1 MALEQ
6 VYRLKVTLKSITPAI
21 WRRVE
26 VPASATLGDLH
37 DVIQAAMGWENAHLH
52 EFVFGKP
59 GKGWPTH
66 ERRYSDPD
74 MELEEAEDERNVT
87 LAEAAPAV
95 KTKFLYVYDFGDDWR
110 HEVLVERIEEA
121 QPGVEY
127 PRCTG
132 GARRAPVE
140 DSGGPRGWMDKVAL
154 INEPAAG
161 GEEPS
166 RREELREWMGLKPG
180 ERVDTEAFDLEE
192 VNADMRDLF
201 SEGGE
206 ETAAAEA
213 EPEEDSAEEAPRVLR
228 LVSYEIVSTPMH
240 DDDERITGPADLQ
253 KFLLEA
259 YGALRK
265 KPAKIIPEL
274 EKWLEKYPTAARLM
288 NYLGVAY
295 ALAGRKADARA
306 MAERAYRA
314 NPDYLFARLNYAE
327 FFLRDRQYDKVKE
340 IMEDKW
346 DISLLYPGRKRFHI
360 SEVLGFIGLVGR
372 YMVGIGKLDLAETYA
387 DMAMQLDP
395 ESDAAEV
402 LEEALATAAMKEGM
416 NRMIDTVAARRR
428 VKKRQRKDK
437 KGGKK
442 KS

>member
-74 MELEEAEDERNVT
+74 MELEEAEDEWNVT

-121 QPGVEY
+121 QAGVEY

-132 GARRAPVE
+132 GARRAPME
-140 DSGGPRGWMDKVAL
+140 DSGGPWGWMDKVAL
-154 INEPAAG
+154 INQPAAG
-161 GEEPS
+161 GKETS
-166 RREELREWMGLKPG
+166 RREEIREWMGIEPG
-180 ERVDTEAFDLEE
+180 ERVDTEAFDPEE
-192 VNADMRDLF
+192 VNADIRDLF
-201 SEGGE
+201 SEADE
-206 ETAAAEA
+206 ERG
-213 EPEEDSAEEAPRVLR
+213 EPEEEAEEDAGEGAEKRPRLT
-228 LVSYEIVSTPMH
+228 SYEIVSTAMS
-240 DDDERITGPADLQ
+240 DDDDRITGPPELQ
-253 KFLLEA
+253 KFLMDSYRA
-259 YGALRK
+259 IRQ
-265 KPAKIIPEL
+265 KPAKMIPEL

-295 ALAGRKADARA
+295 ALTGRKAEARA
-306 MAERAYRA
+306 IAERAYQA

-346 DISLLYPGRKRFHI
+346 EISLLYPGRKRFHI
-360 SEVLGFIGLVGR
+360 SEVLGFIGLAGR
-372 YMVGIGKLDLAETYA
+372 YMVGIGNLEVAVVYAE
-387 DMAMQLDP
+387 MAMQLDP
-395 ESDAAEV
+395 ESDVAQI
-402 LEEALATAAMKEGM
+402 LEDVLATAAMEEGID
-416 NRMIDTVAARRR
+416 RMMDAFAARQR
-428 VKKRQRKDK
+428 VKERQRNDK